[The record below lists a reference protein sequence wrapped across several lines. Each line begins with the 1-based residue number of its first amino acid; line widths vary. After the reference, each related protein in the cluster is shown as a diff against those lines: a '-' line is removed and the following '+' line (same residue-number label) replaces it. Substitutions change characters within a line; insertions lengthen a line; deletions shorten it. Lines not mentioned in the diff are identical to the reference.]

1 MCLALE
7 IMKYIIEVQTSRTA
21 IPRLSLTTEDF
32 WMFLIGK
39 YSKNSLKY
47 LQVIETTS
55 WPVPFC
61 LIYHHSI
68 INVVFLSF
76 LFNFSLPNNPHRST
90 NIATPCPPLWS
101 LMPILGVLL
110 LRTWWIPVRHLDESL
125 FVRFLCWWEASRD
138 QKWAKFLGWLSSRS
152 LGAENWKWKVNAAW
166 DLEGFVLKEMAIWRQ
181 CRWWVWNLH
190 ISRLQGI
197 SKSSSTAN
205 QLQYSDCILML
216 VMLPYP
222 ETNVLPDRC
231 DDIMSCQ
238 DTYWM
243 GHDLSF
249 CQW

>member
-1 MCLALE
+1 MLFWSCFFFF
-7 IMKYIIEVQTSRTA
+7 VQ
-21 IPRLSLTTEDF
+21 
-32 WMFLIGK
+32 FLPPKQSSQVYK
-39 YSKNSLKY
+39 YSY
-47 LQVIETTS
+47 
-55 WPVPFC
+55 
-61 LIYHHSI
+61 
-68 INVVFLSF
+68 
-76 LFNFSLPNNPHRST
+76 SLPTTVEPDANPWSAFAENMVDPST
-90 NIATPCPPLWS
+90 APW
-101 LMPILGVLL
+101 
-110 LRTWWIPVRHLDESL
+110 RK
-125 FVRFLCWWEASRD
+125 FVRSFRMLGGEASRD